1 LKIGFADG
9 SSKKVDSENAVVQRI
24 GVAVRQHLDDNVH
37 TYRVPGL
44 ATTKNGTLLAIYDA
58 RRERWPGTFNTD
70 LQGNIDIGV
79 SRSTD
84 GGNTWEP
91 MRIALDMGEWGG
103 LPQKYNGVSDACI
116 LVDENSGNIFVAGLW
131 MHGVLDTTGRWI
143 EGLTEESTAWEHQ
156 WLNKGSLPGFGVK
169 QTSQFIISKSTDDGQ
184 TWSEPMN
191 ITAMAKREQWWLF
204 APAPGNGITLDD
216 GTLVMPT
223 QGRDEEGFMFSNIS
237 WSKDGGKTW
246 VTSNPAFSGSNECA
260 VAQLSDGSIMLN
272 MRFRQ
277 KEKSG
282 RAVAVTNDLGET
294 WTEHSTS
301 RNTLPEPVCM
311 GSLYRH
317 FYTVDGDKRSVLL
330 FSNPNISKNPRRKTT
345 IKVSFDDGMTWPEKY
360 WLLLDEGYNRGYSCL
375 TSIDEKT
382 IGIIYEGSTA
392 DMTFESIPLDE
403 LLKK

>member
-1 LKIGFADG
+1 
-9 SSKKVDSENAVVQRI
+9 
-24 GVAVRQHLDDNVH
+24 
-37 TYRVPGL
+37 
-44 ATTKNGTLLAIYDA
+44 
-58 RRERWPGTFNTD
+58 
-70 LQGNIDIGV
+70 
-79 SRSTD
+79 
-84 GGNTWEP
+84 
-91 MRIALDMGEWGG
+91 
-103 LPQKYNGVSDACI
+103 
-116 LVDENSGNIFVAGLW
+116 
-131 MHGVLDTTGRWI
+131 
-143 EGLTEESTAWEHQ
+143 
-156 WLNKGSLPGFGVK
+156 
-169 QTSQFIISKSTDDGQ
+169 
-184 TWSEPMN
+184 
-191 ITAMAKREQWWLF
+191 TAMAKREQWWLF